1 MTFFTPFLHFNM
13 NPVFAIGNYFGA
25 CLNQRM
31 YSSAWEAAQNNGNNC
46 NSSSWGNAYYPQT
59 FSAPVGFW
67 GGFNFSFP
75 QMNYNMNLGFNGSV
89 WASNANTFNM
99 GNVWGNFGGWTFN
112 APIVSSPT
120 KKRNLP
126 TDIDGYNPDKG
137 NKLARDARA
146 HAVGFT
152 HHCAGY
158 VCNALERTHLDDGMG
173 RGDAYQMPDLL
184 RRNRNFKEVS
194 VDSVDWRNLPA
205 GCILCFNK
213 GSQGYSKEY
222 GHVEISMGDGTAVSD
237 GTTRHIKKP
246 DAIFVPV

>member
-1 MTFFTPFLHFNM
+1 MTFFTPFLQFNM
-13 NPVFAIGNYFGA
+13 NSAFALGNYFGA
-25 CLNQRM
+25 CLNQRI

-67 GGFNFSFP
+67 GGFNLSFP
-75 QMNYNMNLGFNGSV
+75 QMNYNMNLGFNASV
-89 WASNANTFNM
+89 WSYNANTFNV
-99 GNVWGNFGGWTFN
+99 GNVCNFGGCTFN
-112 APIVSSPT
+112 SPIVSSPT

-126 TDIDGYNPDKG
+126 TNIDGYNSEKG
-137 NKLARDARA
+137 SKLAKDAKS

-152 HHCAGY
+152 GFCARY
-158 VCNALERTHLDDGMG
+158 VCESLERVRLDDGMG
-173 RGDAYQMPDLL
+173 HCDAYQVPELL
-184 RRNRNFKEVS
+184 RRNKNFKEVS
-194 VDSVDWRNLPA
+194 VSSVDWRNLPA

-213 GSQGYSKEY
+213 GSQGYSREY

-237 GTTRHIKKP
+237 GTTRNIKKP